1 MIFASKTPDQ
11 IIRTPEDDALI
22 AAGDFCAE
30 EVYGVIPSKLHNEPN
45 RILTAFR
52 EIDAGRGEYAD
63 WLRDFDERQ
72 PFWLRGSDGQ
82 PCRYP
87 QYTEAEIDHAKRVL
101 RRLAAAQASG

>member
-1 MIFASKTPDQ
+1 M
-11 IIRTPEDDALI
+11 
-22 AAGDFCAE
+22 
-30 EVYGVIPSKLHNEPN
+30 IPSKLHNEPN

-63 WLRDFDERQ
+63 WLR
-72 PFWLRGSDGQ
+72 GSDGQ

-87 QYTEAEIDHAKRVL
+87 QYTEAELDHAKRVL